1 MLRVISGD
9 IFEVGLIYTQ
19 LNTPQHSSYP
29 FSLERKQIVDF
40 LSVAKK
46 KHTASAVMDFDI
58 TGMRD
63 ELRKARRITK
73 RQASLTGYLLYCFA
87 QAVESNK
94 MAQAYR
100 KGNKLIVFDDV
111 DVSTMVERTVN
122 GVPVPVSYILR
133 KANNKS
139 VFDISEEIQKAKS
152 GDSKD
157 LIDSSTMKKERKF
170 IAIVKRVGFLR
181 RWFLKRMFSDPFL
194 KKKYNG
200 TVGFSSMGMFSHEL
214 SGWVVP
220 ITPQVLSAMVGGIR
234 EVPGIING
242 EIAKCEMACITISM
256 DHDILDGA
264 QTARFIEKFRKL
276 LIGGIDYDGKIEP
289 SKNKPE
295 FVH

>member
-1 MLRVISGD
+1 MFGI
-9 IFEVGLIYTQ
+9 IQTH
-19 LNTPQHSSYP
+19 LNNPQHTLYP

-63 ELRKARRITK
+63 ELRSARRITK
-73 RQASLTGYLLYCFA
+73 RHVSLTGYLLYCFA

-94 MAQAYR
+94 MVQAYR
-100 KGNKLIVFDDV
+100 KGNKLVVFDDI

-122 GVPVPVSYILR
+122 GVQVPVSYILR
-133 KANNKS
+133 KANEKS
-139 VFDISEEIQKAKS
+139 VFDISEEIRNAKI
-152 GDSKD
+152 GDTAD
-157 LIDSSTMKKERKF
+157 LIDSKEVKSKKRF
-170 IAIVKRVGFLR
+170 IGVVKRVGMLR
-181 RWFLKRMFSDPFL
+181 RWFLKRMFNDPFL

-214 SGWVVP
+214 TGWVVP

-234 EVPGIING
+234 EVPGIIDG
-242 EIAKCEMACITISM
+242 ELAICEMACITISM

-264 QTARFIEKFRKL
+264 QTARFIERFRKL
-276 LIGGIDYDGKIEP
+276 LIGGIEYDGK
-289 SKNKPE
+289 NKRPVSVPKISPTSE
-295 FVH
+295 FESV

>member
-1 MLRVISGD
+1 ML
-9 IFEVGLIYTQ
+9 GLIQTQ
-19 LNTPQHSSYP
+19 LNNPKHTTYP

-58 TGMRD
+58 TGIRD

-73 RQASLTGYLLYCFA
+73 RHASLTGYLLYCFA
-87 QAVESNK
+87 QAVEANK
-94 MAQAYR
+94 RVQSYR
-100 KGNKLIVFDDV
+100 KGNELIVFDDV

-133 KANNKS
+133 NANSKS
-139 VFDISEEIQKAKS
+139 VFDISEEIRNAKS

-157 LIDSSTMKKERKF
+157 LIDSSTMKKERNF
-170 IAIVKRVGFLR
+170 IAVVKRIGFLR
-181 RWFLKRMFSDPFL
+181 RWFLKRMFNDPFL

-214 SGWVVP
+214 TGWVVP

-234 EVPGIING
+234 EVPGIVNG
-242 EIAKCEMACITISM
+242 EIAICEMACITISM

-289 SKNKPE
+289 QSNWTLLDPSNTLE
-295 FVH
+295 PML

>member
-1 MLRVISGD
+1 MVA
-9 IFEVGLIYTQ
+9 
-19 LNTPQHSSYP
+19 PQHTTHS

-46 KHTASAVMDFDI
+46 KHTANAVMDFDI
-58 TGMRD
+58 TGIRD

-73 RQASLTGYLLYCFA
+73 RHASLTGYLLYCFA

-94 MAQAYR
+94 LVQAYR
-100 KGNKLIVFDDV
+100 KRNKLIVFDDV

-122 GVPVPVSYILR
+122 GVSVPVSYILR
-133 KANNKS
+133 KANTKS
-139 VFDISEEIQKAKS
+139 VFEISEEIRSAKT
-152 GDSKD
+152 GDTAD
-157 LIDSSTMKKERKF
+157 LIDSKEMQSKKNF
-170 IAIVKRVGFLR
+170 IAIIKRVGFLR
-181 RWFLKRMFSDPFL
+181 RWFLKRMFNDPFL

-214 SGWVVP
+214 TGWVVP

-242 EIAKCEMACITISM
+242 EVAKCEMACITISM

-276 LIGGIDYDGKIEP
+276 LIGGIDYDGKIETSNKLPDLEP
-289 SKNKPE
+289 SKTLE
-295 FVH
+295 TV